1 MGFEDR
7 DYSRS
12 NAPGGG
18 LSQYSMITILIAIN
32 VIVFVLDSFTAKSFF
47 QAENGTIGVAGHWLS
62 NQLALDTQR
71 WYFPWTWLTHGF
83 AHASIDTQIGIWHIA
98 GNMLTLFFLGRPIE
112 QRLGRW
118 EFMKFYL
125 LAILAGGAGFYLVQF
140 LSGWSPASVLGAS
153 GAVSA
158 VVALFIFYYPR
169 QTLLIWGVLPVP
181 AWLLGL
187 IMLLMNLKYAI
198 VPDSGISWEA
208 HLAGAAFGLAYFWF
222 GWNFTRLKMPKN
234 IATKMA
240 GSGPLKIHNPNP
252 SGGNEKLTEQADA
265 ILEKIN
271 VHGEGSLTAR
281 ERKLL
286 KRYSEMVR
294 QQRQEQ

>member
-7 DYSRS
+7 DYSRG

-18 LSQYSMITILIAIN
+18 LSKYSMITILIAIN
-32 VIVFVLDSFTAKSFF
+32 VIVFVLDMFSPAIRNPET
-47 QAENGTIGVAGHWLS
+47 GVVLGHELTKY
-62 NQLALDTQR
+62 LALSTHY
-71 WYFPWTWLTHGF
+71 WYLPWTWMTHGF
-83 AHASIDTQIGIWHIA
+83 AHASIDSEIGFWHIG

-118 EFMKFYL
+118 EFLKFYL
-125 LAILAGGAGFYLVQF
+125 LAILAGGAGFYLVNL
-140 LSGWSPASVLGAS
+140 LSGWPLSSVLGAS
-153 GAVSA
+153 GAVSG

-181 AWLLGL
+181 AWLLGV
-187 IMLLMNLKYAI
+187 IMLLTNLKYAL
-198 VPDSGISWEA
+198 VPGSGISWEA

-222 GWNFTRLKMPKN
+222 GWNFSRLKMPQS
-234 IATKMA
+234 IVSKMS
-240 GSGPLKIHNPNP
+240 GSGALKIHNPDGRN
-252 SGGNEKLTEQADA
+252 SNEKLTQQADA

-271 VHGEGSLTAR
+271 LQGEDSLTGR

-294 QQRQEQ
+294 QQRQ

>member
-1 MGFEDR
+1 
-7 DYSRS
+7 
-12 NAPGGG
+12 
-18 LSQYSMITILIAIN
+18 MITILIGIN
-32 VIVFVLDSFTAKSFF
+32 VIVFVLDMFSPAIRSLETGEVF
-47 QAENGTIGVAGHWLS
+47 GHELTKY
-62 NQLALDTQR
+62 LALSTTY

-83 AHASIDTQIGIWHIA
+83 AHASIDSRIGLWHIA

-118 EFMKFYL
+118 EFLKFYL
-125 LAILAGGAGFYLVQF
+125 LAILAGGAGFYLANF
-140 LSGWSPASVLGAS
+140 LAGWPPASVLGAS

-181 AWLLGL
+181 AWLLGV
-187 IMLLMNLKYAI
+187 IMLLTNLKYAL
-198 VPDSGISWEA
+198 VPGSGISWEA

-222 GWNFTRLKMPKN
+222 GWNFSRLQMPQS
-234 IATKMA
+234 IADKMA
-240 GSGPLKIHNPNP
+240 GHGALKIHNP
-252 SGGNEKLTEQADA
+252 SGSTADEKLTQQADA

-271 VHGEGSLTAR
+271 LHGEDSLTGR

-294 QQRQEQ
+294 QQRH

>member
-7 DYSRS
+7 DYSYSRS
-12 NAPGGG
+12 NASGGG
-18 LSQYSMITILIAIN
+18 LSKYSMITILIGIN
-32 VIVFVLDSFTAKSFF
+32 VIVFVLDMFT
-47 QAENGTIGVAGHWLS
+47 QAIRDPDGAVLGHELTRH
-62 NQLALDTQR
+62 LALSTHH
-71 WYFPWTWLTHGF
+71 WYLPWTWITHGF
-83 AHASIDTQIGIWHIA
+83 AHASIDTEIGVWHIA

-118 EFMKFYL
+118 EFLKFYL
-125 LAILAGGAGFYLVQF
+125 LAILAGGAGFYLVNL
-140 LSGWSPASVLGAS
+140 LSGWPLSSVLGAS

-181 AWLLGL
+181 AWLLGV
-187 IMLLMNLKYAI
+187 IMLLMNLKYAL

-208 HLAGAAFGLAYFWF
+208 HLAGAAFGVAYFWF
-222 GWNFTRLKMPKN
+222 GWNFSRLKMPKT
-234 IATKMA
+234 IADKLS
-240 GSGPLKIHNPNP
+240 GSAALKIHDPDAQRSND
-252 SGGNEKLTEQADA
+252 KLTQQADA

-271 VHGEGSLTAR
+271 VQGEASLTGR

-294 QQRQEQ
+294 QQRQ

>member
-7 DYSRS
+7 QYSRS
-12 NAPGGG
+12 DVPRSG

-32 VIVFVLDSFTAKSFF
+32 VIVLVLDMFSQTNRDPETGAVVS
-47 QAENGTIGVAGHWLS
+47 H
-62 NQLALDTQR
+62 QLANYLMLSTDY
-71 WYFPWTWLTHGF
+71 WYLPWTWMTHGF
-83 AHASIDTQIGIWHIA
+83 THASIDSQIGIWHIA

-118 EFMKFYL
+118 EFLKFYL
-125 LAILAGGAGFYLVQF
+125 LAILAGGAGFFLMQL
-140 LSGWSPASVLGAS
+140 LSGWPPASVVGAS
-153 GAVSA
+153 GAVSG

-181 AWLLGL
+181 AWLLGV

-198 VPDSGISWEA
+198 VPGSGISWEA
-208 HLAGAAFGLAYFWF
+208 HLAGAAFGVAYYYF
-222 GWNFTRLKMPKN
+222 GWNFSRLKMPQ
-234 IATKMA
+234 TMA
-240 GSGPLKIHNPNP
+240 DKLSGSAALKIHDPDAQRSND
-252 SGGNEKLTEQADA
+252 KLTQQADA

-271 VHGEGSLTAR
+271 VQGEASLTGR

-294 QQRQEQ
+294 QQRQ